1 MFATNS
7 ESIES
12 NFASLRQRIDDLEQN
27 VIGAIKEE
35 KKIAIDAL
43 KQEIKTLTE

>member
-1 MFATNS
+1 VNKLLEVFSSNS

-12 NFASLRQRIDDLEQN
+12 NFTSLRQRIDDLEQN

-35 KKIAIDAL
+35 KQKAITSLQD
-43 KQEIKTLTE
+43 